1 MDDIVHVADNM
12 RPEDVAEIKA
22 SSGLAPLD
30 CLMIGVSISPYSQAI
45 ESNGKP
51 MAILGLAFNGSTAG
65 VPWLLGTSD
74 ITKAKKSF
82 LSASKSALNE
92 MLAMCPTLSNY
103 VHAKNT
109 KSISF
114 LKCLGFDI
122 GTPEPYGVAMEP
134 FHKFS
139 IGGVNV

>member
-22 SSGLAPLD
+22 SSGLAPLE
-30 CLMIGVSISPYSQAI
+30 CLIVGVSISPYSQAI

-51 MAILGLAFNGSTAG
+51 IAILGLAFNGSSAG
-65 VPWLLGTSD
+65 VPWMLGTPD
-74 ITKAKKSF
+74 IAKAKKSF
-82 LSASKSALNE
+82 LSASKSALND
-92 MLAMCPTLSNY
+92 MLKLSPALSNY
-103 VHAKNT
+103 VHSSNK